1 MLKCLLY
8 LEENFIIKLVVKK
21 KKVRELKSIRFK
33 IWDGGRGKNVYLDGK
48 LKIFDIILYL
58 YIK

>member
-21 KKVRELKSIRFK
+21 KKKGKRVKKYK
-33 IWDGGRGKNVYLDGK
+33 I
-48 LKIFDIILYL
+48 
-58 YIK
+58 

>member
-33 IWDGGRGKNVYLDGK
+33 IWDGGRGKNVYLVN
-48 LKIFDIILYL
+48 
-58 YIK
+58 